1 VPPVRTGPVIGLI
14 VQVILLATLA
24 ATVGL
29 GVPGWLLGVGYG
41 LVTCAALT
49 RGLHRSGKV
58 ALGPADRV
66 TLGRGTLVGCVAA
79 LAADSLHRP
88 VPVALMVGLAVV
100 ALALDAVDGKV
111 ARHTGTTSALG
122 ARFDME
128 VDSFL
133 VLVLS
138 AYVAG
143 PVGWWVFAIG
153 AMRYAFVA
161 ATWALPWMRGMLP
174 PRYWR
179 KVVAAIQ
186 GIALLAATADVLP
199 RAVATVALAGALA
212 LLVES
217 FGRDV
222 WWLWRHRPVRVPA
235 RHGLDHRHALQ
246 LTIRPEIAAA
256 REKAAHAHARR

>member
-14 VQVILLATLA
+14 VQVIVLATLA

-29 GVPGWLLGVGYG
+29 GVAGWLLGVGYG
-41 LVTCAALT
+41 LATCAALT
-49 RGLHRSGKV
+49 HGLYRSGKV

-66 TLGRGTLVGCVAA
+66 TLGRATLVGGVAA

-88 VPVALMVGLAVV
+88 VPVVLMVGLAVV

-111 ARHTGTTSALG
+111 ARRTGTSSPLG

-143 PVGWWVFAIG
+143 PIGGWVFAIG
-153 AMRYAFVA
+153 AMRYAFA
-161 ATWALPWMRGMLP
+161 GATWALPWMRGTLP

-179 KVVAAIQ
+179 KVVAATQ

-199 RAVATVALAGALA
+199 RTVATVALAGALVM
-212 LLVES
+212 LVES

-235 RHGLDHRHALQ
+235 RHGLDVLQ
-246 LTIRPEIAAA
+246 ITLRPGIVAVKEKAAA
-256 REKAAHAHARR
+256 RR